1 VGLERTDPISAL
13 IEQEARL
20 LQTLRRRRRK
30 GQPGLSDRDRISA
43 EAELRKCVAARSKLE
58 QERDSDSH
66 VIELTDRVAD
76 LERTLAS
83 GRSGG
88 QVRASAAPV
97 LARSGDDRH

>member
-1 VGLERTDPISAL
+1 MAQDRIAAL
-13 IEQEARL
+13 VAHVADVDVALDDETMTPRDKATL
-20 LQTLRRRRRK
+20 LAERRK
-30 GQPGLSDRDRISA
+30 A
-43 EAELRKCVAARSKLE
+43 LE
-58 QERDSDSH
+58 TLHRMQGEIDEDSH